1 MTGNWRT
8 PRNIGLLLLL
18 VVIAAGFVAIYGAG
32 AAAERDALRAIALR
46 EGRDAGS
53 LILATQWLTW
63 VGDSAQRSLFG
74 IACAAWLLWKQRVR
88 AAAIMLIVP
97 QIGAVTC
104 SILKEAF
111 ARARPEVVPHLDTF
125 SNLSFPSGH
134 AANPMAILL
143 TAALLLPSQ
152 RKGLWIGLAIAGGLI
167 IGATRPLLGVHW
179 PSDVV
184 AGWAWGVG
192 WALIALAAARYWRA

>member
-8 PRNIGLLLLL
+8 PLNIGLPLLLL
-18 VVIAAGFVAIYGAG
+18 VVAAGFAVTYGISAG
-32 AAAERDALRAIALR
+32 AERDALKAVALR
-46 EGRDAGS
+46 EGRSADG
-53 LILATQWLTW
+53 LILATQWVTW
-63 VGDSAQRSLFG
+63 AGDASQRSLFAV
-74 IACAAWLLWKQRVR
+74 ACAGWLLWKQRVR
-88 AAAIMLIVP
+88 AAAIMIVVP

-111 ARARPEVVPHLDTF
+111 ARARPDVVPHLDTF

-143 TAALLLPSQ
+143 LAALLLPVKQ
-152 RKGLWIGLAIAGGLI
+152 RGLWIAVACAVGLT

-179 PSDVV
+179 PSDVL
-184 AGWAWGVG
+184 AGCAWGLG
-192 WALIALAAARYWRA
+192 WALIGLAAARYWKA